1 MPTYEYECGACGA
14 TFERFQTITSKP
26 IRTCPECHRSKV
38 RRLIS
43 AGGGFLFRGS
53 GFYITDYRSS
63 DYQAKAKAESG
74 SAPSGGEKPSGAE
87 KPSGTEKPKASAKDS
102 PKKGAAHKDGAKSP
116 K

>member
-1 MPTYEYECGACGA
+1 MPTYEYECDACGA
-14 TFERFQTITSKP
+14 TFERFQTITAKP
-26 IRTCPECHRSKV
+26 VRRCPQCRRAKV

-53 GFYITDYRSS
+53 GFYATDYRSS

-74 SAPSGGEKPSGAE
+74 SAPSGGAKPE
-87 KPSGTEKPKASAKDS
+87 ASAKGS
-102 PKKGAAHKDGAKSP
+102 PKKGAAQKDGAKAT